1 MQKIICLLAGLIIL
15 TGCQGVGYSSDA
27 YNQKLSG
34 WLGKTADELYSD
46 WGEPSQILPLGNNTV
61 EVSYYSSEE
70 HPVDNDFE
78 PYESEIAYNALT
90 QSNFGLPPNP
100 PLFYCKTSFTI
111 SNGIVTGYTFN
122 GDDCY

>member
-1 MQKIICLLAGLIIL
+1 MRKIICLLTGLMIL

-34 WLGKTADELYSD
+34 WLGKTVDELYSD
-46 WGEPSQILPLGNNTV
+46 WDEPSQILPLGNNTV

-78 PYESEIAYNALT
+78 PYASEISYDAMT
-90 QSNFGLPPNP
+90 QQTFGLPTPP
-100 PLFYCKTSFTI
+100 PLYYCKTSFTV